1 MDPETFE
8 RKRLELF
15 ELNGFKGRT
24 RRIPDRLGREVYL
37 IERAGRGPPT
47 VLVHGGLSEVSMWAL
62 LAGKLPGHVIIPDRP
77 GFGLSYQ
84 IDYSGVD
91 FRGAAIDW
99 LLDLLDGLEA
109 DEVDLVGNSI
119 GGFFAILFALAHP
132 QRVRRLVLI
141 GAIPGLHQSLPLF
154 PRLWG
159 NPITGPLI
167 SRMRISDPEVYRAR
181 VFGSIL
187 VAQPEK
193 VPSAMLELAVAA
205 TALPGVDRTSYT
217 MLRAVSTLRGWRRQ
231 LMLRDE
237 VQKLSVPVLFIW
249 GDADAFAPPS
259 VGQEMARKMSDARIE
274 ILPDAGHLA
283 HVDRPDAV
291 AALMREFLSH
301 EGNAGGPGPHS

>member
-1 MDPETFE
+1 MDPEKFE

-15 ELNGFKGRT
+15 ELNGFKGRA
-24 RRIPDRLGREVYL
+24 RRIPDRLAREVYL

-47 VLVHGGLSEVSMWAL
+47 VLVHGGLSEASMWAL

-84 IDYSGVD
+84 IDYLGVD
-91 FRGAAIDW
+91 FRRAAIDW
-99 LLDLLDGLEA
+99 LLDLLNGLEA
-109 DEVDLVGNSI
+109 DEADLVGNSI
-119 GGFFAILFALAHP
+119 GGFFATVFALAHP

-141 GAIPGLHQSLPLF
+141 GAIPGLHQTLPLF

-187 VAQPEK
+187 VAHPEK
-193 VPSAMLELAVAA
+193 VPSAMLELALAA
-205 TALPGVDRTSYT
+205 TALPGVARTSYT
-217 MLRAVSTLRGWRRQ
+217 MLRTVTTLRGWRRY
-231 LMLRDE
+231 LMLREEMPKLE
-237 VQKLSVPVLFIW
+237 VPTLFIW

-259 VGQEMARKMSDARIE
+259 VGQEMARNMPDAQIQV
-274 ILPDAGHLA
+274 LPGAGHLA
-283 HVDRPDAV
+283 HVDCPEAV
-291 AALMREFLSH
+291 ATLTSGFLKI
-301 EGNAGGPGPHS
+301 

>member
-15 ELNGFKGRT
+15 ERNGFKGRP
-24 RRIPDRLGREVYL
+24 RRIHDRLGREVCL

-47 VLVHGGLSEVSMWAL
+47 VLVHGGLSEASMWAL
-62 LAGKLPGHVIIPDRP
+62 LAGKLPGHICIPDRP
-77 GFGLSYQ
+77 GFGLSYR

-91 FRGAAIDW
+91 FRQAAIDW
-99 LLDLLDGLEA
+99 LLDLLNGLDA
-109 DEVDLVGNSI
+109 DEADLVGNSI
-119 GGFFAILFALAHP
+119 GGFFAIVFALAHP

-205 TALPGVDRTSYT
+205 TALPGVTRTSHT
-217 MLRAVSTLRGWRRQ
+217 MLRTVSTFRGWRRH
-231 LMLRDE
+231 LMLRE
-237 VQKLSVPVLFIW
+237 EMPKLGSPTLFIW

-259 VGQEMARKMSDARIE
+259 VGQEVARNMPDAQIQV
-274 ILPDAGHLA
+274 LSGAGHLA
-283 HVDRPDAV
+283 HVDRPEAV
-291 AALMREFLSH
+291 ANLTSGFLK
-301 EGNAGGPGPHS
+301 N